1 MTPDAAADPRAQ
13 FRRRF
18 VLLLAAGVTLLFYFT
33 VRRFLMPLVLGA
45 VLAGLAHPF
54 FVKVVD
60 RFRGRRNLAAT
71 TTVLLLALVVLLPSL
86 ALLGAVANEAIRV
99 GERAVPW
106 AQAQLA
112 APSAFEQRMMERFPA
127 LERLV
132 PYREQLLQSG
142 GTALERA
149 GGFLVGSLSALT
161 KGTALFL
168 LDLFLFL
175 YALFFFLRDG
185 SAMVDGL
192 FSLTPLTTAEKERLL
207 GKLAVVSRALLRGT
221 FVIGLVQGG
230 LAAVAL
236 ALAGIPNAIFWFFV
250 MAVLSI
256 LPGIGTFLVWG
267 PAAAWLFVQGS
278 TGTAVA
284 LTVWCAVVVG
294 SVDNF
299 LRPRLV
305 GSEAKLSDLM
315 VLVATLGGLVFFGA
329 AGFIVGPLLAGVFMT
344 VWEFYRETFRDQLAA
359 PAPGLEA
366 PPP

>member
-1 MTPDAAADPRAQ
+1 MSSDAAAAPRAL

-18 VLLLAAGVTLLFYFT
+18 VLLLAAGVTVLFYYT
-33 VRRFLMPLVLGA
+33 VRPFLMPLVLGA
-45 VLAGLAHPF
+45 VLAGLAYPLF
-54 FVKVVD
+54 ARVE
-60 RFRGRRNLAAT
+60 RRLRGRRNLAAT
-71 TTVLLLALVVLLPSL
+71 ATVLMLALLVLLPAL
-86 ALLGAVANEAIRV
+86 ALLGAVAGQAIKV

-106 AQAQLA
+106 AQTQLA
-112 APSAFEQRMMERFPA
+112 EPSAAEQRLLERFPA

-142 GTALERA
+142 GAAFERA

-161 KGTALFL
+161 KGTAIFL
-168 LDLFLFL
+168 LDLFIFL

-185 SAMVDGL
+185 RAMVDGL
-192 FSLTPLTTAEKERLL
+192 FALTPLTPTERERLL
-207 GKLAVVSRALLRGT
+207 GKLAVVSRALVRGT
-221 FVIGLVQGG
+221 FVIGILQGG
-230 LAAVAL
+230 LAAIAL
-236 ALAGIPNAIFWFFV
+236 AMAGIPNALFWFFV

-267 PAAAWLFVQGS
+267 PAAVWLFVQGN
-278 TGTAVA
+278 TGAAVA
-284 LTVWCAVVVG
+284 MTIWCAVVVG

-315 VLVATLGGLVFFGA
+315 VLVATLGGLAYFGA

-344 VWEFYRETFRDQLAA
+344 VWEFYRETFRDQLPPEAA
-359 PAPGLEA
+359 ATAPSA
-366 PPP
+366 S